1 MVKQKSAAPAIAL
14 AYVGGFITS
23 FVMMLTAAEVIHR
36 KTETKEKKLG
46 TELEPGVYLNS
57 QPTSDII
64 YAIGLHALKDE
75 IYDEYEIEDMISEVN
90 SVN

>member
-23 FVMMLTAAEVIHR
+23 FVVMLTAAEAIHR
-36 KTETKEKKLG
+36 KIEKEKKLG
-46 TELEPGVYLNS
+46 PELEPGVYLNS
-57 QPTSDII
+57 RPTSDII

-90 SVN
+90 TVN

>member
-36 KTETKEKKLG
+36 KIEKEKKLEP
-46 TELEPGVYLNS
+46 ELEPGVYLNS

-64 YAIGLHALKDE
+64 YTIGLHALKDE
-75 IYDEYEIEDMISEVN
+75 IYDEYEIEDMLSEVN

>member
-1 MVKQKSAAPAIAL
+1 MVKQKSATSALAL
-14 AYVGGFITS
+14 AYIGGAITTFIG
-23 FVMMLTAAEVIHR
+23 LAIAEAHLR
-36 KTETKEKKLG
+36 KTEAKEKKLG

>member
-1 MVKQKSAAPAIAL
+1 MVKQKSATSAIAL

-36 KTETKEKKLG
+36 KIEKEKKLG

>member
-1 MVKQKSAAPAIAL
+1 M
-14 AYVGGFITS
+14 
-23 FVMMLTAAEVIHR
+23 
-36 KTETKEKKLG
+36 
-46 TELEPGVYLNS
+46 YLNS

-90 SVN
+90 TAN

>member
-14 AYVGGFITS
+14 AYIYGAITTFIG
-23 FVMMLTAAEVIHR
+23 LAIAEAHLR
-36 KTETKEKKLG
+36 KTEAKEEK
-46 TELEPGVYLNS
+46 LEPGVYLNN